1 MSPANDIPATSSFSL
16 DTAARQ
22 LIEFA
27 DVHTEWF
34 MSQDG
39 RAPLEVNRSEFD
51 FSAAH
56 GRLIFSCWTQQG
68 SRTWRV
74 SDWIRSDDKLVLHA
88 SRRMGAETTT
98 IELVPRASAK
108 ALITNIAAA
117 RQMRCE
123 QLAELVAEGLGGRVL
138 GVDEDYFVN
147 RGGIEESSAQS
158 ESNQLHP
165 EPYSQHPSAK
175 GVDAIDSL
183 NRGEIKQSREQSE
196 SNRLHPIAEG
206 LGDRVLGVEANYFVN
221 RGGIEESPVQSESNR
236 LHPEPYPQHPS
247 AKGVEAIDLLNK
259 AEIKRSREQPEASRL
274 HPTPYPQHPSIKI
287 ERATLSP
294 GMRRDQPGRY
304 ARIILRLPHERVA
317 VTSIVA
323 QSDPRNV
330 DSLFS
335 SALLWFAR
343 LQSSARRPPINRL
356 LIAVEKNILE
366 AARQRLVL
374 LRDSLRQSIELLLID
389 DDWREIES
397 TPRWER
403 KYLWRKKLPR
413 FPPVIEAVATD
424 RGNQI
429 VAIAPEAIDVVA
441 SRHGQTLRFHGLPFA
456 RIRRVMERDYVWFGI
471 EGSPRRALGEYQR
484 PEFAKL
490 LDDLQ
495 TYRQENCRDRRHWFY
510 RAAGEAW
517 LESILRRDIT
527 RLDPGLII
535 APLHAQFRTSPGGPA
550 GPRPVDLLALRHDG
564 RLVVIELKVNE
575 DREHVFQGV
584 DYWRRV
590 EAHRRRGHLSAA
602 KLFGDREI
610 SDESPM
616 VYLCA
621 PTLRFHPSFA
631 TLARTI
637 APDIEIYR
645 FDINEDW
652 RTGVRVVRRERV
664 NS

>member
-1 MSPANDIPATSSFSL
+1 MSPANDIPSASAFSL
-16 DTAARQ
+16 DAAAQQ
-22 LIEFA
+22 LVEFA
-27 DVHTEWF
+27 DAHADWF
-34 MSQDG
+34 LSQDG
-39 RAPLEVNRSEFD
+39 KAPLEVNRSEFE

-56 GRLIFSCWTQQG
+56 GRLIFSSWTQQG
-68 SRTWRV
+68 SRIWRV
-74 SDWIRSDDKLVLHA
+74 SDWVRSDDKLVLNA

-108 ALITNIAAA
+108 ALITTIAAA

-123 QLAELVAEGLGGRVL
+123 HLAELIAKGLGDRVL
-138 GVDEDYFVN
+138 GLAVLD
-147 RGGIEESSAQS
+147 
-158 ESNQLHP
+158 L
-165 EPYSQHPSAK
+165 
-175 GVDAIDSL
+175 L
-183 NRGEIKQSREQSE
+183 NKGEIKQSREQAE
-196 SNRLHPIAEG
+196 SNQLHP
-206 LGDRVLGVEANYFVN
+206 N
-221 RGGIEESPVQSESNR
+221 
-236 LHPEPYPQHPS
+236 PYTQHPS
-247 AKGVEAIDLLNK
+247 AK
-259 AEIKRSREQPEASRL
+259 
-274 HPTPYPQHPSIKI
+274 I
-287 ERATLSP
+287 ERAALSP

-343 LQSSARRPPINRL
+343 LQSSAKRPSINRL
-356 LIAVEKNILE
+356 LIVVEKNILE
-366 AARQRLVL
+366 ATRQRHVL
-374 LRDSLRQSIELLLID
+374 LRDSLRQRIELLLID
-389 DDWREIES
+389 DDWLEIES

-413 FPPVIEAVATD
+413 FPAVIEAVATD

-429 VAIAPEAIDVVA
+429 VDIAPDAIDVVA
-441 SRHGQTLRFHGLPFA
+441 SRHGQTLRYHGLPFA

-471 EGSPRRALGEYQR
+471 EGSRRRALGKYQR
-484 PEFAKL
+484 HEFAKL

-495 TYRQENCRDRRHWFY
+495 TYRHENCRDRRHWFY

-517 LESILRRDIT
+517 LESVLRRDIS

-535 APLHAQFRTSPGGPA
+535 APLHAQFRTSPGGAA
-550 GPRPVDLLALRHDG
+550 GPRPIDLLALRHDG
-564 RLVVIELKVNE
+564 RLAVIELKVSE

-590 EAHRRRGHLSAA
+590 EAHRRRGHISSA

-610 SDESPM
+610 SDESPL

-637 APDIEIYR
+637 AADIEIYR

-664 NS
+664 NQ